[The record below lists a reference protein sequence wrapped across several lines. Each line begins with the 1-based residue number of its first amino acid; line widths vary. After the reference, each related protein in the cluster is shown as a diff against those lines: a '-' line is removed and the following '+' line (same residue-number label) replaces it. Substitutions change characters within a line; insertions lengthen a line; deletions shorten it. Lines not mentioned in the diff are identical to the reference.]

1 MQLAPCC
8 RPIPGDP
15 IAGYLGRGEGLVV
28 HTQMCGVG
36 KRLFERDPDRWIDV
50 GWSDEPTRTFDTD
63 IQVLV
68 ANGKGVLAQVAAS
81 ISSAE
86 TDITHIEMGDERLGE
101 TAELKLSLSVRD
113 TDHLQD
119 VLRTLKRCPVV
130 LKVNRVSP

>member
-1 MQLAPCC
+1 
-8 RPIPGDP
+8 
-15 IAGYLGRGEGLVV
+15 
-28 HTQMCGVG
+28 
-36 KRLFERDPDRWIDV
+36 
-50 GWSDEPTRTFDTD
+50 
-63 IQVLV
+63 
-68 ANGKGVLAQVAAS
+68 VAAS